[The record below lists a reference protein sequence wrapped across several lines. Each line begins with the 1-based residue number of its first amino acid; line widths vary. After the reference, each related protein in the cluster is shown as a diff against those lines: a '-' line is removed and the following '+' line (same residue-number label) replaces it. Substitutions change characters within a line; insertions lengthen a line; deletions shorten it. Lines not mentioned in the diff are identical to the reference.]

1 MYKSRDTRELDK
13 IGLETFL
20 QDFEFE
26 DLEGSLKDA
35 IDTLDSEQGKVG
47 EQYAKELGEKGWSHD
62 MEYFYMSESLSIE
75 SKLGS
80 IYEMIIVNDYK
91 EFELVLKKLL
101 KAALDIEEK
110 DYRGF
115 KDIKILLKD
124 KGIKIPNLP
133 YYNEMNDLRK
143 VNNHIKHSI
152 SNENLKELQNI
163 PEFRNEKNLTYEKL
177 MLFHRRIKGL
187 RIKFIWEL
195 KWEIYSYLYDY
206 DEDRIK
212 HIANRIIRRM
222 SEKDIDLLIH
232 ELDKGK

>member
-1 MYKSRDTRELDK
+1 MCKNKDKRELDK
-13 IGLETFL
+13 FGLETFL

-26 DLEGSLKDA
+26 DLEDSLKDA
-35 IDTLDSEQGKVG
+35 IDALDSEQRKIGK
-47 EQYAKELGEKGWSHD
+47 QHSKELGEKGWSQE
-62 MEYFYMSESLSIE
+62 MEYFYMNESLSIE

-101 KAALDIEEK
+101 KATLDIEEK

-115 KDIKILLKD
+115 KDIKTLLKD
-124 KGIKIPNLP
+124 KGIKIPSLP

-163 PEFRNEKNLTYEKL
+163 PEFKNEKSITYEKL
-177 MLFHRRIKGL
+177 VLFHRRIKDL
-187 RIKFIWEL
+187 RIQFIWSL

-212 HIANRIIRRM
+212 NIANRIIRRM
-222 SEKDIDLLIH
+222 DEKDIDLLIH